1 MTSVMRTTQ
10 HVNPKVN
17 YRWMVLLIVNL
28 GTFMSTLD
36 VGIVNV
42 CLPTLAG
49 EFAKPLAQIQWL
61 ASSYLLTMA
70 ALLPFLGKLSDRWKR
85 SHIYSAGFIVFALG
99 SLCVALSHGIAM
111 MIISRCVQGLGA
123 AMIMANSQAMVR
135 QAFPDHERGRALGL
149 NAVVISLGT
158 LMGPAIG
165 GFVLEW
171 AGWPWLFWIN
181 VPIGLAA
188 FGLGLKYFPR
198 SSAQAHRGS
207 LDLLGSALLAAGT
220 VLLMLAS
227 GGYGDSGDTGGAA
240 DPAAAA
246 GMPLATWAAM
256 LGGLALLVVFWL
268 YERRI
273 QNGILDRALIRLRP
287 VWSGNLSSFFINM
300 ALTASLIALTFYMQ
314 GPLSLTVV
322 ASGGFLMI
330 QPLLVG
336 LIAPFSGWFRD
347 KYGGAL
353 PIIGGAALCAV
364 SMLFILCAPQVTAM
378 IIAVQLAVFG
388 IGNGLFHATNNAEI
402 MGAVPGSQAS
412 LAGSLLA
419 MVRYLGQIAGIGLC
433 ALLLGRMNVSV
444 QAAAD
449 HGMGLRILFAI
460 LLVGCASAAVLAYR
474 VKAVR

>member
-1 MTSVMRTTQ
+1 MTSVMPSTTP
-10 HVNPKVN
+10 HVNSEVN
-17 YRWMVLLIVNL
+17 HRWMVLLIVNL

-42 CLPTLAG
+42 CLPTLAA
-49 EFAKPLAQIQWL
+49 EFAKPLAHIQWL

-99 SLCVALSHGIAM
+99 SLCVALSHGIVM

-135 QAFPDHERGRALGL
+135 QVFPDHERGRALGL
-149 NAVVISLGT
+149 NAVVVSLGT

-165 GFVLEW
+165 GFVLAW
-171 AGWPWLFWIN
+171 VGWPWLFWIN

-198 SSAQAHRGS
+198 ASAHSARGS
-207 LDLLGSALLAAGT
+207 LDLPGSALLAGGT
-220 VLLMLAS
+220 VLLMLATGS
-227 GGYGDSGDTGGAA
+227 SGD
-240 DPAAAA
+240 AAAA
-246 GMPLATWAAM
+246 GMPLATWAA
-256 LGGLALLVVFWL
+256 LAGGIALLVVFGL

-287 VWSGNLSSFFINM
+287 VWAGNLSSFFINM

-336 LIAPFSGWFRD
+336 IVAPFSGWFRD

-353 PIIGGAALCAV
+353 PIVGGATLCAA
-364 SMLFILCAPQVTAM
+364 SMLLILCAPHVTALT
-378 IIAVQLAVFG
+378 IALQLAIFG

-444 QAAAD
+444 QAAVD
-449 HGMGLRILFAI
+449 HGVELRILFGI
-460 LLVGCASAAVLAYR
+460 LLAGCACAAVTAYR
-474 VKAVR
+474 VKVVR